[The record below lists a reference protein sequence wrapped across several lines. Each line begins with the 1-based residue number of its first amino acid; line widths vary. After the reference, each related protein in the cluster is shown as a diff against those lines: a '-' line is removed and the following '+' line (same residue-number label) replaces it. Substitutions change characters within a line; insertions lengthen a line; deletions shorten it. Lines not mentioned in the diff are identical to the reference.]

1 MSASHFVVSLS
12 FPNGPPS
19 PEEREAQ
26 KQFLASLLEQGTLV
40 MAGVFTDQRG
50 GGMSVLR
57 AGSLE
62 EARRRF
68 AESPLVGAGR
78 VDWEVREWNV
88 TWGAR

>member
-19 PEEREAQ
+19 AEEREAQ
-26 KQFLASLLEQGTLV
+26 KQFLASLLERGTLV

-57 AGSLE
+57 AASLE
-62 EARRRF
+62 EARSCF
-68 AESPLVGAGR
+68 AESPLVEADR